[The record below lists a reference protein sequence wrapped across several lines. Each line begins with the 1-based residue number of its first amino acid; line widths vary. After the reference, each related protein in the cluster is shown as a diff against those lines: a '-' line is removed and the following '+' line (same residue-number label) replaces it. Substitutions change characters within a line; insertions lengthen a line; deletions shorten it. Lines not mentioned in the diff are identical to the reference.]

1 MLAINGR
8 KDAFP
13 FIVSWI
19 SSRDEAFE
27 ARGVIHVKRQAIARW
42 KGDAAYGVGIAVI
55 DLV

>member
-27 ARGVIHVKRQAIARW
+27 ARGVIHVKRQAIVRW